1 MCVMNE
7 DASAKPPSTG
17 RWQASRRKASDLAL
31 ELPETAEGTHVYIVT
46 DGLRIETVMLL
57 RAYVREATRAGRKVR
72 LL

>member
-1 MCVMNE
+1 MTDE
-7 DASAKPPSTG
+7 SPAKSHSTG

-31 ELPETAEGTHVYIVT
+31 ELPETAEGTHAYIVT